1 MGASLFTYKTVWLF
15 WKNSFM
21 PQQRYINIHTHHPL
35 SSKHEDIFELVNL
48 YDQFETASVE
58 NFCSM
63 GLHPWYLQNIESQLD
78 ILHHH
83 SGNANVLAIGE
94 CGLDKVC
101 TTDWS
106 VQQLAFQSQ
115 IELADKLNK
124 PLIIHCVRAYSEVLS
139 MLQKVNVPVIFHG
152 FNKNLVLA
160 MEIIHQGY
168 YLSFGAALLKDN
180 STVHETFAQI
190 PPDRFFLETDDA
202 GISITEVYQAAAYI
216 RKTEEEVI
224 ILQLQQ
230 NFKKVFG
237 I

>member
-1 MGASLFTYKTVWLF
+1 
-15 WKNSFM
+15 M

-35 SSKHEDIFELVNL
+35 SEKHKDVFELTSFH
-48 YDQFETASVE
+48 DQFETA
-58 NFCSM
+58 NAKDYCSM
-63 GLHPWYLQNIESQLD
+63 GLHPWYLQGFENQLEV
-78 ILHHH
+78 LSHY
-83 SGNANVLAIGE
+83 SRNAYVLAIGE

-101 TTDWS
+101 TTDLAI
-106 VQQLAFQSQ
+106 QELAFQSQ
-115 IELADKLNK
+115 IELADKLKK

-139 MLQKVNVPVIFHG
+139 MLQKVGVPVIFHG
-152 FNKNLVLA
+152 FNKKPALA
-160 MEIIHQGY
+160 MEIIDQGY

-180 STVHETFAQI
+180 PTVQEAFAQI

-216 RKTEEEVI
+216 RKTKEEVI

>member
-1 MGASLFTYKTVWLF
+1 
-15 WKNSFM
+15 M
-21 PQQRYINIHTHHPL
+21 PQQRFINMHTHHPL
-35 SSKHEDIFELVNL
+35 LSKHEDAFELVDL
-48 YDQFETASVE
+48 YDHFETASAE
-58 NFCSM
+58 NYYSM
-63 GLHPWYLQNIESQLD
+63 GLHPWYLQDFENQLE
-78 ILHHH
+78 ILAYH

-101 TTDWS
+101 TTDWAR
-106 VQQLAFQSQ
+106 QELAFQSQ
-115 IELADKLNK
+115 IELAHKLNK

-139 MLQKVNVPVIFHG
+139 MLQKVKVPVIFHG
-152 FNKNLVLA
+152 FNKKPALA
-160 MEIIHQGY
+160 MEIIQQGY

-180 STVHETFAQI
+180 VTVHEAFTQI

-202 GISITEVYQAAAYI
+202 GISITEVYDAAAHI